1 MTTEDKI
8 GQTMTENDKP
18 TRTKRQG
25 KHGKP
30 TVEDPRTHC
39 VSVRLNDEELK
50 LLNTKRGT
58 MKKGEWL
65 RCAALDKLPPVI
77 PEPNI
82 KKWQELGKLANNI
95 NQIAHKLNTHHSVL
109 IDELQLNQI
118 RQEITQL
125 RAALLGVSNH
135 ERNAKD

>member
-1 MTTEDKI
+1 MET
-8 GQTMTENDKP
+8 N
-18 TRTKRQG
+18 RTKRQG
-25 KHGKP
+25 KHGR
-30 TVEDPRTHC
+30 TAVEDPRTHC

-50 LLNTKRGT
+50 LLNTKRGN

-65 RCAALDKLPPVI
+65 RCAALDKLPPII

-82 KKWQELGKLANNI
+82 KKWQELAKLANNI
-95 NQIAHKLNTHHSVL
+95 NQIAHKLNTNNSAL
-109 IDELQLNQI
+109 IQELQLNQI